1 MNKKEFREA
10 QKRLVVI
17 RNRTKE
23 IDTRI
28 SEVETLVKAEKR
40 KLTDTEDEEFRGLS
54 EEKKALLQERD
65 ILRLGCEQFRSGVLP
80 EDKEENLRA
89 SFACL
94 VYCVRNN
101 RPIPDEMRSMVEDK
115 DIIIPIIRASST
127 VDTSSIAPVVPI
139 TVGELMMPLNNGI
152 VYDKL
157 GLKIQTGLRGTFN
170 FPVVTGVEATFE
182 DENVEVSDQ
191 SISMSKLT
199 GNPKRIAISVP
210 VSNTAIDESNVNLQA
225 LVISLFNAAMAN
237 ILNKW
242 MLSGTILTKSVSAP
256 AGPFVAAIA
265 TPAVSVAK
273 GVTPKWK
280 DIVSLETA
288 VQKKHLPITSAAGF
302 VCSSSMLAELR
313 TQDRGADTGR
323 YIAEAVGKGQW
334 EIDGYPVFVSE
345 DVDDNTIEFGV
356 FEYDLLGQFDN
367 VRLTI
372 DPYTDAK
379 KNITRFVFNTR
390 WDNVVLRQE
399 AFAALVRATA

>member
-40 KLTDTEDEEFRGLS
+40 KLTDTEDEEFRNLS
-54 EEKKALLQERD
+54 DEKKALLQERD

-89 SFACL
+89 SFARL
-94 VYCVRNN
+94 VYCVCNN
-101 RPIPDEMRSMVEDK
+101 HPVPDEMRSMTDNKGIV
-115 DIIIPIIRASST
+115 IPITRSSST
-127 VDTSSIAPVVPI
+127 VDTSSIAPVIPI

-157 GLKIQTGLRGTFN
+157 GLKIQTGLQGTFN
-170 FPVVTGVEATFE
+170 FPKVTGVEATFE

-191 SISMSKLT
+191 SINISKLN
-199 GNPKRIAISVP
+199 GNPKRITISTP
-210 VSNTAIDESNVNLQA
+210 VSNTAIDESNINLQEV
-225 LVISLFNAAMAN
+225 VISLFNAGMAN
-237 ILNKW
+237 VLNKW
-242 MLSGTILTKSVSAP
+242 MLSSTKIVKNVEAP

-265 TPAVSVAK
+265 APAVSVAK

-280 DIVSLETA
+280 DIVALETS
-288 VQKKHLPITSAAGF
+288 VQKKHLPVTSASGF

-313 TQDRGADTGR
+313 TQDRGNDTGR

-356 FEYDLLGQFDN
+356 FEYDLLGQFGN
-367 VRLTI
+367 VRMTI

>member
-225 LVISLFNAAMAN
+225 LVISLFNAAM
-237 ILNKW
+237 
-242 MLSGTILTKSVSAP
+242 
-256 AGPFVAAIA
+256 
-265 TPAVSVAK
+265 
-273 GVTPKWK
+273 
-280 DIVSLETA
+280 
-288 VQKKHLPITSAAGF
+288 PIS
-302 VCSSSMLAELR
+302 
-313 TQDRGADTGR
+313 
-323 YIAEAVGKGQW
+323 
-334 EIDGYPVFVSE
+334 
-345 DVDDNTIEFGV
+345 
-356 FEYDLLGQFDN
+356 
-367 VRLTI
+367 
-372 DPYTDAK
+372 
-379 KNITRFVFNTR
+379 
-390 WDNVVLRQE
+390 
-399 AFAALVRATA
+399 